1 MRIQIQQADAMDT
14 ASKNYI
20 QNVAREL
27 FASFKDPSNLLG
39 VYLHGSAVLGGYDVK
54 ISDID
59 ILAVCKQPM
68 AIAEKDAVTTRLT
81 RTNLPCP
88 AEGLELSIV
97 TLDTVRN
104 PLQESPYELHIT
116 TFPDDAKVLNG
127 KQTAGWKGGLAQSL
141 MR

>member
-1 MRIQIQQADAMDT
+1 MDT
-14 ASKNYI
+14 ASENYV

-27 FASFKDPSNLLG
+27 FASFKDPSKLLG
-39 VYLHGSAVLGGYDVK
+39 VYLHGSAVLGGYNVK

-59 ILAVCKQPM
+59 ILAVCKESM
-68 AIAEKDAVTTRLT
+68 TIAEKDAVATRLS

-116 TFPDDAKVLNG
+116 TFPDDAKVLHG
-127 KQTAGWKGGLAQSL
+127 TQTAGLKGCLARSL
-141 MR
+141 IH

>member
-1 MRIQIQQADAMDT
+1 MDS
-14 ASKNYI
+14 ASEDYVH
-20 QNVAREL
+20 NVAREL

-39 VYLHGSAVLGGYDVK
+39 VYLHGSAVLGGYNVK
-54 ISDID
+54 TSDID
-59 ILAVCKQPM
+59 ILAVCKQSM
-68 AIAEKDAVTTRLT
+68 TIAEKDAVTTLLS

-97 TLDTVRN
+97 TFDTVRN

-127 KQTAGWKGGLAQSL
+127 KQTVGWKGGLA
-141 MR
+141 